1 MDVTAAVL
9 ERIDGPVRL
18 TTIEIDEPRGGEVLV
33 RIEASGVCRT
43 DARVRRGDLPF
54 PLPGVLGHEGAGVV
68 EAVGDDVVG
77 FSPGDRV
84 VIGQPACGVCRT
96 CRAGLPRHC
105 ERLPELRT
113 SGARLTG
120 GSALRRPGGGPLHG
134 HFYGQSSFATHA
146 LTAAA
151 ALVPV
156 PDGLPLPVAAT
167 LTCDIAAAAGAVL
180 DVARPVAGTRLAVF
194 GAGLT
199 GLGAIMAARNTAAT
213 RVIAVDR
220 DETRLRLALTLGAT
234 HVVNASHDDPVEAVA
249 DICGGPVDFALECDG
264 DPRAI
269 RQAIACAGPLGTCLL
284 VGEAPAGTSFAL
296 DHPAARAGRRVAGVP
311 DGAGPQL
318 ISGLLEL
325 YELGRFPI
333 DRLIDYR
340 AFADL
345 ETALDSSLTP
355 DPRKPV
361 VRMT

>member
-9 ERIDGPVRL
+9 ERVDGPIRL

-43 DARVRRGDLPF
+43 DALTRRGDLPF

-68 EAVGDDVVG
+68 EAVGDEVAG

-96 CRAGLPRHC
+96 CRSGRERLC

-113 SGARLTG
+113 GGTRLTG
-120 GSALRRPGGGPLHG
+120 ESALHRPGGLPLAG

-146 LTAAA
+146 LTTAA

-156 PDGLPLPVAAT
+156 PDGLPLPAAAT

-180 DVARPVAGTRLAVF
+180 DVARPVAGSRLAVF
-194 GAGLT
+194 GAGVT
-199 GLGAIMAARNTAAT
+199 GLAAIMAARNTAAT
-213 RVIAVDR
+213 RVIAVDA
-220 DETRLRLALTLGAT
+220 DETRLRLALSLGAT
-234 HVVNASHDDPVEAVA
+234 HVVDASHDDPLEAIA
-249 DICGGPVDFALECDG
+249 DICGGPVDFTLESGG
-264 DPRAI
+264 DPAAI
-269 RQAIACAGPLGTCLL
+269 RQAVACAGPLGTCLL
-284 VGEAPAGTSFAL
+284 LGEAPAGTTLTL
-296 DHPAARAGRRVAGVP
+296 DHLAARAGRQVIGVP

-333 DRLIDYR
+333 DRLIDYHD
-340 AFADL
+340 FTDL
-345 ETALDSSLTP
+345 ETALDSCLTG